1 MKIVN
6 SIPKNARIADTKW
19 VFTKKEKKI
28 KRKIKLVACGFQQVP
43 GEDFIE
49 NYSPTIQAERV
60 YDLL

>member
-1 MKIVN
+1 MLVLQIQNGYLQKR
-6 SIPKNARIADTKW
+6 K
-19 VFTKKEKKI
+19 KKI